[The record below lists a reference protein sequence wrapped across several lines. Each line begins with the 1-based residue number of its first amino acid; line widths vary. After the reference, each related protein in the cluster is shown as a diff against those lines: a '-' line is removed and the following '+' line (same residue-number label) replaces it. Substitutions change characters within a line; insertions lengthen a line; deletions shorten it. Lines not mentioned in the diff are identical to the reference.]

1 MWELYLLTRLDN
13 INTLGFF
20 LFVFSAIS
28 LIIASGMFFI
38 ENNRK
43 LSKLMSLIGSIMI
56 VIGTIILVFV
66 PTTKEG
72 MLILGVGK
80 SIDYLKSNE
89 TAKQLPDKCIDALN
103 VWVDSFTEENK
114 RKKSN

>member
-13 INTLGFF
+13 I
-20 LFVFSAIS
+20 VS
-28 LIIASGMFFI
+28 FFI
-38 ENNRK
+38 VVLLFSFVLIAIALALYITDK
-43 LSKLMSLIGSIMI
+43 TDHCIKPLALIGGIPMI
-56 VIGTIILVFV
+56 ISTIGLLIT
-66 PTTKEG
+66 PTTNDG
-72 MLILGVGK
+72 MLILGIGK

-89 TAKQLPDKCIDALN
+89 TNKQLPDKCINALN